1 MLISDF
7 KGEKM
12 QLLEDVLSF
21 VNKILD
27 TRIEEDSKT
36 TESLEIQSSN
46 KELLIRADIER
57 DTEKSIVKLSIIK
70 NNVSIWSYSFL
81 FYDDISEEE
90 REDILLGIDYSL
102 KRNLDS
108 SSL

>member
-1 MLISDF
+1 
-7 KGEKM
+7 M
-12 QLLEDVLSF
+12 QLLEEVFSF

-36 TESLEIQSSN
+36 TESLEVQSSN

-57 DTEKSIVKLSIIK
+57 DTEKSIVELSIIK
-70 NNVSIWSYSFL
+70 NNVSIWTYSFL

-90 REDILLGIDYSL
+90 REDILLGLDYSL
-102 KRNLDS
+102 KRNLNPRE
-108 SSL
+108 L

>member
-1 MLISDF
+1 
-7 KGEKM
+7 M
-12 QLLEDVLSF
+12 QLLEDVFSF
-21 VNKILD
+21 VDKILD
-27 TRIEEDSKT
+27 TRIEDDSKT
-36 TESLEIQSSN
+36 TESIEIQD
-46 KELLIRADIER
+46 KLLLKANIER
-57 DTEKSIVKLSIIK
+57 DVEKSVVELSIIK
-70 NNVSIWSYSFL
+70 NNVSIWTYSFL

>member
-1 MLISDF
+1 
-7 KGEKM
+7 M
-12 QLLEDVLSF
+12 QLLENVFSF

-27 TRIEEDSKT
+27 TRLEDNSRT
-36 TESLEIQSSN
+36 TESLEIQSSST
-46 KELLIRADIER
+46 ELLLRADIER
-57 DTEKSIVKLSIIK
+57 DTEKSIVELSIVK

-90 REDILLGIDYSL
+90 REDILLGLDYSL

-108 SSL
+108 SIL